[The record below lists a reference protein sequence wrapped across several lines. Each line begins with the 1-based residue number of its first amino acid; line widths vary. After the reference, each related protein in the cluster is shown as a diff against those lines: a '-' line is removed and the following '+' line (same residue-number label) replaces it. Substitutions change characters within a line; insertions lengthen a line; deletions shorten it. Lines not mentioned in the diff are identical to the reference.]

1 MAIQP
6 NLALM
11 FHPDVPVEDVLSQ
24 AKKVQGLRSLMTE
37 DNLRQQQI
45 VQSQQ
50 QVQESKAQM
59 DNYQAQAKLREQEAL
74 DQQAWSRTVRKAN
87 GNFKDAFDAAARD
100 PEGPSSSYVA
110 AQRKAYDDH
119 VEAQSKIDTG
129 TRTADKA
136 ALDKIGLGVSGI
148 AALPPERQQQAY
160 DSWFR
165 GVSSDPTTKDAIATA
180 VKNGAIGPQFNA
192 AQLTDFNMV
201 TNGAKSVYDSV
212 EALNKSKK
220 AASEAGEQM
229 GKAAQFR
236 RGDDFARLSGA
247 ALSGGRAG
255 LIAMFDSLPEDS
267 PARQLFHPDNLDP
280 DSFDPNHVA
289 ATLTLVGLP
298 IEKQQLARQAF
309 QALEAAGSA
318 AKLAQRATDPKLSK
332 SERDAARGALKM
344 LTDSDIAKAVAHAQA
359 GENAKYQ
366 GMFGDN
372 PEDVA
377 DPTQTP
383 APAPT
388 AAREFHVAA
397 GTGKKQGWYA
407 VQPDGSAKWVR
418 D

>member
-1 MAIQP
+1 
-6 NLALM
+6 M

-59 DNYQAQAKLREQEAL
+59 DNYQAQAQLREQEAR

-110 AQRKAYDDH
+110 AQRKAYDEH

-129 TRTADKA
+129 TRTANKA
-136 ALDKIGLGVSGI
+136 ALDRIGMGVSGI
-148 AALPPERQQQAY
+148 VALPEDRQQQAY

-192 AQLTDFNMV
+192 AQLADFNMV

-220 AASEAGEQM
+220 ATSEATEQAA
-229 GKAAQFR
+229 KTAQFR
-236 RGDDFARLSGA
+236 RGDDFARLAGA
-247 ALSGGRAG
+247 ALSGGREG
-255 LIAMFDSLPEDS
+255 LVSVFDSLPEDS
-267 PARQLFHPDNLDP
+267 PVRQLFHPDYLDP
-280 DSFDPNHVA
+280 DSFEPNDVA
-289 ATLTLVGLP
+289 ATLTFVGLP
-298 IEKQQLARQAF
+298 IEKQQQARQAF
-309 QALEAAGSA
+309 QALEAAGSDRR
-318 AKLAQRATDPKLSK
+318 LAQRATDPKLPK
-332 SERDAARGALKM
+332 SERDAARAALQL
-344 LTDSDIAKAVAHAQA
+344 LTDSDIAKTVAHAKA
-359 GENAKYQ
+359 ANDSKFDGLFNETPGSPTPEPDVSTTGTAEFYLP
-366 GMFGDN
+366 GGDGI
-372 PEDVA
+372 V
-377 DPTQTP
+377 
-383 APAPT
+383 
-388 AAREFHVAA
+388 
-397 GTGKKQGWYA
+397 QGWY
-407 VQPDGSAKWVR
+407 VKQSDGSAKLVR
-418 D
+418 RDQ